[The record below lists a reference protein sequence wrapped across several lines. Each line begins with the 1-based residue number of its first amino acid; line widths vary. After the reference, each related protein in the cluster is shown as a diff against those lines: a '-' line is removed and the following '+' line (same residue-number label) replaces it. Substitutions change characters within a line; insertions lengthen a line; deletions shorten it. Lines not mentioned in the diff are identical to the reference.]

1 MKHILSSNVWRG
13 GMLAAA
19 LCSFVVGTAS
29 LEAAPAPEA
38 KKAPE
43 SSKSNADHKEVEAS
57 RILRSGQ
64 DLLEAKQEE
73 RGVKTLTQLTQ
84 QYPDTK
90 AALQAELILSE
101 YFIEKKQY
109 DDAIKHLLKIQKVE
123 DEMIQAD
130 ALYKIGI
137 CYYNQS
143 QYTQAFSHLR
153 QVVNKY
159 PGSVYANEAYYYIGL
174 CHFRLN
180 RWLPA
185 VEALERVGTS
195 IPKEELAD
203 GKGKVVLAE
212 SGQRLFIKIYDE
224 DLIVMS
230 LDDNTKKLAVV
241 IKNENG
247 DSEKITMEPLGKDGV
262 TFIGSVPMKPG
273 VPAADDGTLQ
283 IKGGDL
289 VSVSYLDTHT
299 TSGKTDQTMIAQ
311 VKLVSTATV
320 GFTNGNYED
329 YSNGVLADQDLFMR
343 VRDLDRDITPQK
355 DKVEVTVKSVYKKE
369 KPKDELSTGIN
380 FDEEEPEFVVR
391 DTRTYTLVE
400 TEDRSGIFVGFIK
413 PYFFDPET
421 QLATTEK
428 RDNADAPVEVH
439 PDDLVQI
446 EYQDEVHMQGPD
458 PALRSF
464 KVPVLIGT
472 SNNVTIQTQH
482 IEDLEI
488 KAKKNLIEGQLL
500 LQLSRIFKEMG
511 LTDQANKRAT
521 EGLEKVDEVLKIN
534 AEAALERSL
543 LEDAFNT
550 KWELL
555 IVQDKIK
562 EAIAVCTT
570 LIKTFPE
577 SALVDRALIKIAQ
590 IKIAEGSDRSIA
602 EGLNIYRGILQL
614 PKSELKGEAQYNIA
628 LVLEELTIK
637 RAKEK
642 QATDPTY
649 RPNFGP
655 VMVEYKKCSDNYPD
669 SLFAGKSLEKI
680 ANFYIQQ
687 KDFMRVIE
695 MMEQIFRDYPDADF
709 LDSML
714 FMWAG
719 AAFSLGRLDEAAEKC
734 NQLISEY
741 PNSPHMSKSQRLL
754 SMIRE
759 AQAAAEE

>member
-1 MKHILSSNVWRG
+1 MKHIVSQNVLRKG
-13 GMLAAA
+13 ILAVA
-19 LCSFVVGTAS
+19 LCSFVVGAAT
-29 LEAAPAPEA
+29 LNAAPAKEEA
-38 KKAPE
+38 KAPANA
-43 SSKSNADHKEVEAS
+43 KSNADHKEVEAS

-73 RGVKTLTQLTQ
+73 RGVKTLTQLVQ

-101 YFIEKKQY
+101 HFIQKKQF
-109 DDAIKHLLKIQKVE
+109 DEAIKHLLKLQKV
-123 DEMIQAD
+123 DDDAIQAD

-137 CYYNQS
+137 CFYNQG
-143 QYTQAFSHLR
+143 QYTQAFTSLR
-153 QVVNKY
+153 QVVNKF
-159 PGSVYANEAYYYIGL
+159 PGSVFANEAYYYIGL

-185 VEALERVGTS
+185 VDALERVGTS

-203 GKGKVVLAE
+203 DKGKIVLAE
-212 SGQRLFIKIYDE
+212 SGQRLFVKIYDE

-230 LDDNTKKLAVV
+230 QDDKDKKLTVEV
-241 IKNENG
+241 SNENG
-247 DSEKITMEPLGKDGV
+247 DKEAITMEPLGKESV
-262 TFIGSVPMKPG
+262 TFIGSVPMLPG
-273 VPAADDGTLQ
+273 KPAAGDGTLQ
-283 IKGGDL
+283 VKGGDL
-289 VSVSYLDTHT
+289 VSVTYLDTHT
-299 TSGKTDQTMIAQ
+299 TSGKTDQKILAK

-329 YSNGVLADQDLFMR
+329 YSNGALADQDVFMR
-343 VRDLDRDITPQK
+343 VRDLDRDITPGK
-355 DKVEVTVKSVYKKE
+355 DTVQVTVKSVYKKE
-369 KPKDELSTGIN
+369 KPEDELSTGVN
-380 FDEEEPEFVVR
+380 FEEQPEFIVR
-391 DTRTYTLVE
+391 DTRTYTLTE
-400 TEDRSGIFVGFIK
+400 TEDRSGVFVGFVR

-421 QLATTEK
+421 HLATTEK
-428 RDNADAPVEVH
+428 RDAPDAPVEVR
-439 PDDLVQI
+439 PDDMIQI
-446 EYQDEVHMQGPD
+446 EYQDDIHMQGPD
-458 PALRSF
+458 PILRSF

-511 LTDQANKRAT
+511 LIEQANKRAK
-521 EGLEKVDEVLKIN
+521 EGLEKVEEVLKIN
-534 AEAALERSL
+534 AEAALERNL

-590 IKIAEGSDRSIA
+590 IKISEGSDRSIA

-628 LVLEELTIK
+628 LVLEELTV
-637 RAKEK
+637 RRTKEK

-649 RPNFGP
+649 RPNYGP
-655 VMVEYKKCSDNYPD
+655 VMVEYKKCADNYPD

-687 KDFMRVIE
+687 KDYMRVIE

-719 AAFSLGRLDEAAEKC
+719 AAFSLGRLDEAEEKC

-741 PNSPHMSKSQRLL
+741 PNSAHMSKAQRLL
-754 SMIRE
+754 TMVRE
-759 AQAAAEE
+759 AKAQSAE

>member
-19 LCSFVVGTAS
+19 LCSFVAGTVS
-29 LEAAPAPEA
+29 LQAAPEQAE

-43 SSKSNADHKEVEAS
+43 SSKKNADHKEVEAS

-64 DLLEAKQEE
+64 DLLDAKQDE
-73 RGVKTLTQLTQ
+73 RGVKTLKQLIQ

-90 AALQAELILSE
+90 ASLKAELILSE
-101 YFIEKKQY
+101 HFIAKKQF
-109 DDAIKHLLKIQKVE
+109 DEAIKHLVKLQKVE
-123 DEMIQAD
+123 DETIQAD

-137 CYYNQS
+137 CYYNLG
-143 QYTQAFSHLR
+143 QYTQAFTQLR

-159 PGSVYANEAYYYIGL
+159 SGSVFANEAYYYIGL

-185 VEALERVGTS
+185 VDALERVGTS
-195 IPKEELAD
+195 IPKEELAG
-203 GKGKVVLAE
+203 GKDKVVLAE
-212 SGQRLFIKIYDE
+212 AGQRLFVKIYDE

-230 LDDNTKKLAVV
+230 IEDDKKKLTVAVT
-241 IKNENG
+241 NDNG
-247 DSEKITMEPLGKDGV
+247 DREEIEMEPLGKDGV
-262 TFIGSVPMKPG
+262 TFIGSVPTKPG
-273 VPAADDGTLQ
+273 KPAVGDGTLQ
-283 IKGGDL
+283 IKGSDQI
-289 VSVSYLDTHT
+289 SVTYTDTHT
-299 TSGKTDQTMIAQ
+299 SSGKTDQSMIAK

-329 YSNGVLADQDLFMR
+329 YSNGALADQDVFMR
-343 VRDLDRDITPQK
+343 VRDLDRDTTPQK
-355 DKVEVTVKSVYKKE
+355 DTLEVVVKSIYKKE
-369 KPKDELSTGIN
+369 KPQDELSTGIS
-380 FDEEEPEFVVR
+380 FDEDEPEFVVR

-400 TEDRSGIFVGFIK
+400 TEEHSGVFVGFIR

-421 QLATTEK
+421 QLETPENREAP
-428 RDNADAPVEVH
+428 DAPVEVR
-439 PDDLVQI
+439 PDDMIQI
-446 EYQDEVHMQGPD
+446 EYMDEVHMLGAD
-458 PALRSF
+458 PALRVF

-511 LTDQANKRAT
+511 LIEQANKRAS
-521 EGLEKVDEVLKIN
+521 EGIEKIDDVLKIN
-534 AEAALERSL
+534 AEAALATSL
-543 LEDAFNT
+543 LEEAFNT

-555 IVQDKIK
+555 IVQDKIQ

-577 SALVDRALIKIAQ
+577 SALVDRALMKIAQ
-590 IKIAEGSDRSIA
+590 IKISEGSDKAIA
-602 EGLNIYRGILQL
+602 DGLRIYRGILGL

-628 LVLEELTIK
+628 LVTETVINK
-637 RAKEK
+637 RAEEK
-642 QATDPTY
+642 KAQDPTF
-649 RPNFGP
+649 RPNYGP
-655 VMVEYKKCSDNYPD
+655 AMLEYKKCSDNYPD
-669 SLFAGKSLEKI
+669 SLFAGKALEKI
-680 ANFYIQQ
+680 ANFYIKQ
-687 KDFMRVIE
+687 KDFARVIE
-695 MMEQIFRDYPDADF
+695 MMEQVFRDYPDADF

-719 AAFSLGRLDEAAEKC
+719 AAFSLGRYDEAAEKC

-741 PNSPHMSKSQRLL
+741 PNSAHMAKTQQLRQLVN
-754 SMIRE
+754 E
-759 AQAAAEE
+759 QKAATEE